1 MGDLMTIKRNQI
13 GEEVSLSTI
22 HDELKER
29 GLDKPIASKYG
40 DVYGELMVAAKYCGY
55 KSVPAPIGGTWQH
68 GAHIPED
75 NIHPELVVGAD
86 GASRF
91 RKNHRQIVA
100 RDDQKLFLESHGYK
114 SVQAIGL
121 PILYVPR
128 PDVSRL
134 PDSLLVMP
142 VHSTLD
148 KTDLKSIQKYVDY
161 LESKKTYFKEIVV
174 CLYGDDFK
182 SAGFRELFED
192 RGFPVIRGSEAGDVS
207 SLSRMA
213 FLFSRFET
221 VTGNGAG
228 SQFVYAPVF
237 GARVSISGP
246 ELEGHSLGN
255 LNIPFF
261 INFPEAIDIFRK
273 NPLNRRWKQS
283 YPFIFREPENA
294 AIHFSWALQ
303 IAGNQSKLPPEEL
316 QRALGWVPL
325 VSSFT
330 RKVRYSAWQVEE
342 SLQGVL
348 LLRNRKS
355 SRDRD

>member
-1 MGDLMTIKRNQI
+1 MLRNQYHIELVDLMTIKRNQI

-40 DVYGELMVAAKYCGY
+40 DVYGELMAAANYCGY
-55 KSVPAPIGGTWQH
+55 KSVPAPIWGTWQH

-128 PDVSRL
+128 PDVSRV

-228 SQFVYAPVF
+228 SQFVYAPIF
-237 GARVSISGP
+237 GAKVAISGP
-246 ELEGHSLGN
+246 QIKARPIESLN
-255 LNIPFF
+255 LPFYQ
-261 INFPEAIDIFRK
+261 NFPEGLAIRRDD
-273 NPLNRRWKQS
+273 PLENSWKRHYS
-283 YPFIFREPENA
+283 FLFCEPNKA
-294 AIHFSWALQ
+294 ANSSAWALA
-303 IAGNQSKLPPEEL
+303 ISGEEARLSAGDLE
-316 QRALGWVPL
+316 RALGWAPFMVR
-325 VSSFT
+325 FT
-330 RKVRYSAWQVEE
+330 RLLIYKSWELKNFLKKVK
-342 SLQGVL
+342 LP
-348 LLRNRKS
+348 K
-355 SRDRD
+355 

>member
-1 MGDLMTIKRNQI
+1 MLRNQYNIELVDLMTIKRNQI
-13 GEEVSLSTI
+13 GEGFSLSTI

-40 DVYGELMVAAKYCGY
+40 DVYGELMVAANYCGY
-55 KSVPAPIGGTWQH
+55 KSVPAPIWGTWQH

-91 RKNHRQIVA
+91 RKNHRQLVA
-100 RDDQKLFLESHGYK
+100 RNDQRLFLESHGYK

-128 PDVSRL
+128 PDVSRV

-142 VHSTLD
+142 GHSTLD

-192 RGFPVIRGSEAGDVS
+192 RGFPVIRGSEAGDIS

-221 VTGNGAG
+221 VTGNGVG
-228 SQFVYAPVF
+228 SQFVYAPIF

-246 ELEGHSLGN
+246 EITRQSLEDLR
-255 LNIPFF
+255 LPFF
-261 INFPEAIDIFRK
+261 VNFPEGLKFR
-273 NPLNRRWKQS
+273 NRDPLDAKWGRF
-283 YPFIFREPENA
+283 YPFLFCEPDDA
-294 AIHFSWALQ
+294 ADCSAWALT
-303 IAGNQSKLPPEEL
+303 ISGEGSTLSEGEL
-316 QRALGWVPL
+316 ERALGWAPFMVR
-325 VSSFT
+325 FT
-330 RKVRYSAWQVEE
+330 RRVIYKGWEFKNFLKKIQTI
-342 SLQGVL
+342 
-348 LLRNRKS
+348 
-355 SRDRD
+355 